1 MKFEVYLESTT
12 GKTKHV
18 VDLEKDG
25 ELYKISLDGKP
36 VNADVI
42 LAAPNAVSVILDG
55 AVFEVHIAPSLDG
68 TYKLQTGPQEFQ
80 ADVRDPRAWHGRKQ
94 GAALEAEGRQQII
107 APMPGKV
114 IRLLVNVGDEVE
126 AGQGL
131 VVVEAMKMQNE
142 IRSPKKGKVERLQAK
157 EGQAVNAG
165 DVLAWVD

>member
-1 MKFEVYLESTT
+1 MKFEVYLQSLT

-25 ELYKISLDGKP
+25 ASYKVSLDGKP
-36 VNADVI
+36 VDADVI

-55 AVFEVHIAPSLDG
+55 AVFEIHIAPSLDG
-68 TYKLQTGPQEFQ
+68 TYKLQTGPHEFQ

-94 GAALEAEGRQQII
+94 GALEAEGRQQII

-126 AGQGL
+126 VGQGL

-157 EGQAVNAG
+157 EGQAINAG

>member
-1 MKFEVYLESTT
+1 MKFEVYLESPT
-12 GKTKHV
+12 GKRKHV

-25 ELYKISLDGKP
+25 ASYKVSLDGKP
-36 VNADVI
+36 VDADVI

-55 AVFEVHIAPSLDG
+55 AVFEIHIARSLDG
-68 TYKLQTGPQEFQ
+68 IYKLQAGPQEFQ

-94 GAALEAEGRQQII
+94 GALEAEGRQQII

-126 AGQGL
+126 VGQGL

>member
-1 MKFEVYLESTT
+1 MKFEVYLQSLT

-25 ELYKISLDGKP
+25 ASYKVSLDGKP
-36 VNADVI
+36 VVADVS

-55 AVFEVHIAPSLDG
+55 AVFEIHIAPSLDG
-68 TYKLQTGPQEFQ
+68 TYKLQTGPHEFQ

-94 GAALEAEGRQQII
+94 GALEAEGRQQII

-126 AGQGL
+126 VGQGL

-157 EGQAVNAG
+157 EGQAINAG

>member
-1 MKFEVYLESTT
+1 MKFEVQLDSPA

-18 VDLEKDG
+18 VELEKEG
-25 ELYKISLDGKP
+25 SSYKVSLDGQP
-36 VNADVI
+36 VDADVI
-42 LAAPNAVSVILDG
+42 LSAPNAVSVILNG
-55 AVFEVHIAPSLDG
+55 SAFEVHIAPSPDG
-68 TYKLQTGPQEFQ
+68 TYKLQTGMHEFQ
-80 ADVRDPRAWHGRKQ
+80 ADVRDPRAWRGRHS
-94 GAALEAEGRQQII
+94 GGMEAEGRQQIV

-114 IRLLVNVGDEVE
+114 VRLLVRVGDEVE

>member
-1 MKFEVYLESTT
+1 MKFEVYLDSPT

-18 VDLEKDG
+18 VDLEKD
-25 ELYKISLDGKP
+25 EVSYKVSLDGKP
-36 VNADVI
+36 VDADVI
-42 LAAPNAVSVILDG
+42 LAAPNAVSVILG
-55 AVFEVHIAPSLDG
+55 GVVFDIHIAPSLNG
-68 TYKLQTGPQEFQ
+68 TYKLQTGPHEFK

-94 GAALEAEGRQQII
+94 GALEAEGRQQII

-114 IRLLVNVGDEVE
+114 IRWLVNVGDEVE

-142 IRSPKKGKVERLQAK
+142 IRSPKKGKVERLHAK